1 MKFYKDELLSKE
13 ELAQTLRAFQASSNE
28 LKSKDRDDWIEMRMK
43 AQARTIVEEAG
54 NGKFD
59 TLDKLGRM

>member
-13 ELAQTLRAFQASSNE
+13 ELAQTLRAFQDSSNE

-59 TLDKLGRM
+59 TLNKLGRM